1 MKKKKLELNKKLL
14 LSKETIVHL
23 NEAQQSL
30 LAGGATATNCP
41 TYNAECPTPATA
53 CFICPPLSEKNCPTY
68 NAECPTPATM
78 CFICPPLSEKC
89 A

>member
-1 MKKKKLELNKKLL
+1 MKKKKIELNKKLL
-14 LSKETIVHL
+14 LNKDTIVHL
-23 NEAQQSL
+23 NDAQQSR
-30 LAGGATATNCP
+30 LAGGNTAKACA
-41 TYNAECPTPATA
+41 TYNAECPTPATI

-68 NAECPTPATM
+68 NAECPTPATI